1 MTSTLELAV
10 PDFGLIVGTRAL
22 LAAGVALLVAGKLS
36 AERRQALGAAMVAIG
51 AATTIPALRSIARGV
66 RRAQRHRV
74 DSGVGFDDR
83 LIGVT
88 RYPRKG
94 DDDRT

>member
-1 MTSTLELAV
+1 MTPTLELAV
-10 PDFGLIVGTRAL
+10 PDFGFIIGTRAL

-36 AERRQALGAAMVAIG
+36 AERRHALGAVMVAVG
-51 AATTIPALRSIARGV
+51 AATTIPAVRSVARGV
-66 RRAQRHRV
+66 RRARRHRA
-74 DSGVGFDDR
+74 DIGVGFDDG